1 MKGITWSRDS
11 HGLFDYESR
20 HLTKKTMKTEQ
31 EIIIM
36 RHTNELIT
44 SNYSRVTPFE
54 DQVNAMTMESEDK
67 ALLKIVNHNE
77 NTFYLESASCNLMN
91 EEDMRQ
97 PGQPALGLSNLN
109 ENMYL
114 VVRSLKLNNEK
125 IVSWLITENL
135 LSHFYRT
142 TKFRK
147 KTFLRS
153 VELNL
158 LLRRL
163 AMQATPTTWKWTS
176 PKNSVRSTV
185 TAPTASSTNPMTNYS
200 KNSKKSSRLS

>member
-44 SNYSRVTPFE
+44 SNYSRFTPFE
-54 DQVNAMTMESEDK
+54 DQVNAMTQEPEDK
-67 ALLKIVNHNE
+67 ALLKIVNHGE
-77 NTFYLESASCNLMN
+77 KTFYLESASCNLMN
-91 EEDMRQ
+91 EEDMRL

-125 IVSWLITENL
+125 IVSWLN
-135 LSHFYRT
+135 YRIY
-142 TKFRK
+142 
-147 KTFLRS
+147 
-153 VELNL
+153 V
-158 LLRRL
+158 
-163 AMQATPTTWKWTS
+163 
-176 PKNSVRSTV
+176 
-185 TAPTASSTNPMTNYS
+185 
-200 KNSKKSSRLS
+200 

>member
-44 SNYSRVTPFE
+44 STYSRVTPFE
-54 DQVNAMTMESEDK
+54 DQVNAMTQEPEDK
-67 ALLKIVNHNE
+67 ALLKIVNINE
-77 NTFYLESASCNLMN
+77 QTFYLESASCNLMN

-97 PGQPALGLSNLN
+97 PGEPALGLSNLN

-125 IVSWLITENL
+125 IVSWLITEN
-135 LSHFYRT
+135 
-142 TKFRK
+142 
-147 KTFLRS
+147 
-153 VELNL
+153 
-158 LLRRL
+158 
-163 AMQATPTTWKWTS
+163 
-176 PKNSVRSTV
+176 
-185 TAPTASSTNPMTNYS
+185 
-200 KNSKKSSRLS
+200 